1 MSTNTLPSVNLLP
14 YHEARKAARRKK
26 VYSLLGGAAAAGA
39 AVVLLGG
46 LYIDGRIDS
55 VVALNQVLSAENA
68 RLDGQIREVNNL
80 KKDIDALLQRQK
92 AVESLQTERNRPV
105 QLLEELVRQVPEG
118 VYLTSLKQAGEAF
131 TIAGVAQSNERISEL
146 LRNLGDVPWLDK
158 AELVESKAVTMTN
171 NLREQRRLFDFS
183 MRFAYRA
190 PEAPDAN
197 GKKGTAG
204 NPAGAPASAPA
215 SAPAPAAASGKA
227 A

>member
-26 VYSLLGGAAAAGA
+26 VYSMLGAAAAGGA

-55 VVALNQVLSAENA
+55 EVALNQVLSAENA
-68 RLDGQIREVNNL
+68 KLDGQIREVNSL

-118 VYLTSLKQAGEAF
+118 VYLTSLKQTGESF

-146 LRNLGDVPWLDK
+146 LRNLSGVAWLDK

-190 PEAPDAN
+190 PGTPQGAD
-197 GKKGTAG
+197 GKKAA
-204 NPAGAPASAPA
+204 PAASAPA
-215 SAPAPAAASGKA
+215 VPTPASAAAPAAGKA
-227 A
+227 

>member
-1 MSTNTLPSVNLLP
+1 M
-14 YHEARKAARRKK
+14 
-26 VYSLLGGAAAAGA
+26 
-39 AVVLLGG
+39 VLLGG
-46 LYIDGRIDS
+46 YYIDGRIAS

-68 RLDGQIREVNNL
+68 KLDGQIREVNSL

-118 VYLTSLKQAGEAF
+118 VYLTSLKQTGEAF

-146 LRNLGDVPWLDK
+146 LRNLSGVAWLDK

-190 PEAPDAN
+190 PEAAAD
-197 GKKGTAG
+197 GKKAVPG
-204 NPAGAPASAPA
+204 ASAPA
-215 SAPAPAAASGKA
+215 AAPVPAPAAGKA
-227 A
+227 

>member
-26 VYSLLGGAAAAGA
+26 VYSMLGAAAASGA
-39 AVVLLGG
+39 AVVALGG
-46 LYIDGRIDS
+46 FYIDGRISS

-68 RLDGQIREVNNL
+68 RLDGQIREVNTL

-118 VYLTSLKQAGEAF
+118 VYLTSLKQTGEAF

-146 LRNLGDVPWLDK
+146 LRNLSGVAWLDK

-171 NLREQRRLFDFS
+171 NLREQRRLFEFS

-190 PEAPDAN
+190 PEPAQGAD
-197 GKKGTAG
+197 GKKAA
-204 NPAGAPASAPA
+204 PAGTVPAVP
-215 SAPAPAAASGKA
+215 APAPAAAPAAPAAGKA
-227 A
+227 

>member
-26 VYSLLGGAAAAGA
+26 VYTMLAGAAVAGA

-46 LYIDGRIDS
+46 FYIDGRIAS
-55 VVALNQVLSAENA
+55 VVALNQVLSTENA
-68 RLDGQIREVNNL
+68 RLDGQIREVNSL

-118 VYLTSLKQAGEAF
+118 VYLTSLKQTGEAF

-146 LRNLGDVPWLDK
+146 LRNLSGVAWLDK

-190 PEAPDAN
+190 PEAATD
-197 GKKGTAG
+197 GKKTVPG
-204 NPAGAPASAPA
+204 ASAPA
-215 SAPAPAAASGKA
+215 AAPVPAPAAGKA
-227 A
+227 

>member
-26 VYSLLGGAAAAGA
+26 VYTMLAGAAVAGA

-46 LYIDGRIDS
+46 YYIDGRIAS

-68 RLDGQIREVNNL
+68 KLDGQIREVNSL

-118 VYLTSLKQAGEAF
+118 VYLTSLKQTGEAF

-146 LRNLGDVPWLDK
+146 LRNLSGVAWLDK

-171 NLREQRRLFDFS
+171 NLREQRRLFEFS
-183 MRFAYRA
+183 MRFTYRA
-190 PEAPDAN
+190 PEAAAD
-197 GKKGTAG
+197 GKKAVPG
-204 NPAGAPASAPA
+204 ASAPA
-215 SAPAPAAASGKA
+215 AAPVPAPAAGKA
-227 A
+227 G

>member
-26 VYSLLGGAAAAGA
+26 VYTMLAGAAVAGA

-46 LYIDGRIDS
+46 FYIDGRIAS

-68 RLDGQIREVNNL
+68 RLDGQIREVNSL

-118 VYLTSLKQAGEAF
+118 VYLTSLKQTGEAF

-146 LRNLGDVPWLDK
+146 LRNLSGVAWLDK

-190 PEAPDAN
+190 PEAAAD
-197 GKKGTAG
+197 GKKAVPG
-204 NPAGAPASAPA
+204 ASAPA
-215 SAPAPAAASGKA
+215 AAPVPAPAAGKA
-227 A
+227 